1 VRRLLFALAL
11 AGVAALGSAAP
22 ALGHAQLVQST
33 PAAGEVLP
41 QPPDELRLTF
51 SEPIE
56 DGYTS
61 ADLIGGDGEVL
72 LERAGQPDPADRYT
86 LVVAVPPLAD
96 GAYTVLWRT
105 LSAAD
110 GHTAQGFLIFGV
122 GEVELPVGIAG
133 SQGESRGALHPGQS
147 AIIVAVDDVGRTA
160 TYGGLML
167 AFGMAV
173 VGLVV
178 LRPVFGT
185 LPGWALLVQV
195 LGLAAAA
202 TGAAITIVVNAAS
215 VGATRGGTF
224 DPLGYVGDSRTGPLL
239 AGRLLLAAVAALL
252 VLSLRRG
259 RPLAA
264 LNLAGAAGL
273 AGIVLAVLA
282 GHAAGYEAVAPIAAA
297 VVHVLAAGVWVSGLV
312 ALSFVALGRT
322 DRVAS
327 LRACVPRFSA
337 LALASIGLVTV
348 TGAYN
353 AWLSTRE
360 VVSLGT
366 PYQLNLALK
375 VVLVGVALAIGG
387 WNYLDRGRSAGDRW
401 GIGRRVLGEAAI
413 AALVVVATAN
423 LTAGSPPAEGR
434 PVAIAPAAGTVL
446 GGPVRLALTPGAP
459 GVNAV
464 SVDLTDAP
472 PEDATVE
479 LVLQRLDQAIGTTRL
494 PLIAVDEFG
503 NPVAGHG
510 EHGGHGG
517 TGEGGPAR
525 HIANGAQLPDGSR
538 WDASV
543 VVTGADGTELA
554 RRRFT
559 FAMGPDGV
567 AEGRELP
574 PLDPVLALAA
584 LLLGAGVLA
593 LAFRLGGGRLPLTN
607 EAASRVALVG
617 GAVVSLLLGLALLVA
632 GPAL

>member
-1 VRRLLFALAL
+1 MRRFVLAL
-11 AGVAALGSAAP
+11 AMAGMAAIGSATP
-22 ALGHAQLVQST
+22 AFGHAQLVLST
-33 PAAGEVLP
+33 PAPGEVLP
-41 QPPDELRLTF
+41 QPPPELRLTF

-56 DGYTS
+56 GGYTS
-61 ADLIGGDGEVL
+61 ADLIGGDGAVL

-110 GHTAQGFLIFGV
+110 GHTAQGFLVFGV
-122 GEVELPVGIAG
+122 GKVELPAGIAG
-133 SQGESRGALHPGQS
+133 SQGATRGALHPGQS
-147 AIIVAVDDVGRTA
+147 AFMVAVDDIGRTA

-173 VGLVV
+173 VGLIV
-178 LRPVFGT
+178 LRPALGT
-185 LPGWALLVQV
+185 FPGWALLVQA

-202 TGAAITIVVNAAS
+202 IGAAITILVNAVS
-215 VGATRGGTF
+215 VAGTRGGTF
-224 DPLGYVGDSRTGPLL
+224 DPFAYVGDSRTGALL
-239 AGRLLLAAVAALL
+239 AGRLFLAGASSLL
-252 VLSLRRG
+252 VLWLRRE
-259 RPLAA
+259 RPLTA

-273 AGIVLAVLA
+273 AAIVLTVLA
-282 GHAAGYEAVAPIAAA
+282 GHAAGYGALAPIAATT
-297 VVHVLAAGVWVSGLV
+297 VHVLAAGIWVTGLV
-312 ALSFVALGRT
+312 ALSLIALGRA
-322 DRVAS
+322 DRVAA
-327 LRACVPRFSA
+327 LRACVQRFSA
-337 LALASIGLVTV
+337 LALGSIGLVTV

-360 VVSLGT
+360 VLPLGT

-375 VVLVGVALAIGG
+375 VVLVGLALAIGG
-387 WNYLDRGRSAGDRW
+387 LNYLDHGRSAGARW
-401 GIGRRVLGEAAI
+401 GIGRRVLGETAI

-434 PVAIAPAAGTVL
+434 PVAIAPAAGTAL
-446 GGPVRLALTPGAP
+446 GGPADLALTPGVP

-464 SVDLTDAP
+464 RVDLADAP
-472 PEDATVE
+472 PADASVE
-479 LVLQRLDQAIGTTRL
+479 LVLQRLDQAIGSTRL

-503 NPVAGHG
+503 NPLGGHG
-510 EHGGHGG
+510 GPGGHGG
-517 TGEGGPAR
+517 TDGGGPAR

-543 VVTGADGTELA
+543 VVIAADGAELA

-567 AEGRELP
+567 TEGRELP
-574 PLDPVLALAA
+574 PLDPVLGLAA

-593 LAFRLGGGRLPLTN
+593 LAYRLGGGNLPLTN
-607 EAASRVALVG
+607 AAASRVALLG
-617 GAVVSLLLGLALLVA
+617 GGVVSLLLGLVLLVA